1 LGVETSASFT
11 LHEFFTYSPCPVQ
24 NKGKGSLQFFARPGW
39 VFNLDLETKMHAWIL
54 KEPGLVALIM
64 IGMQMP

>member
-1 LGVETSASFT
+1 
-11 LHEFFTYSPCPVQ
+11 VQ